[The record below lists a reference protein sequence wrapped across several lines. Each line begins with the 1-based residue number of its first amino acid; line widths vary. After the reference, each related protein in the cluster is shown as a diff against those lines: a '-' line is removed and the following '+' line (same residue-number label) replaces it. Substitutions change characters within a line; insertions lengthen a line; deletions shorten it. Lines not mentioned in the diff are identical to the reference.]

1 MIKSIYL
8 ILIFLFITPN
18 ISHAESIDYYDFEC
32 VGVLR
37 MKDSSTIANWEIN
50 FITASR
56 ATLNIY
62 YDKKKRSA
70 DLRIS
75 IQKNKDFYGNGKW
88 RAQTGQGGR
97 FIGLKYID
105 TSKKLFLGGA
115 NAQFRAEGE
124 CKKNKKELK
133 ITDIASILKLIR
145 ERIFIIKEHS
155 KYSLNH
161 PDDIDNI
168 IRHLKHTCHAI
179 DPSLVKE
186 RPMPAGEKGLNQM
199 LKDIEKENDL
209 IKKIKI
215 VSSNSIDKCGKY
227 LYSWEKSEEL
237 LEIANYIN
245 LQFDNFYKDLEKN

>member
-1 MIKSIYL
+1 MIKSIFI

-145 ERIFIIKEHS
+145 KRIFIIKEHS

-199 LKDIEKENDL
+199 LKDIENENDL

-215 VSSNSIDKCGKY
+215 VSSNSIDKCEKY

-237 LEIANYIN
+237 LETANYIN
-245 LQFDNFYKDLEKN
+245 LQFDNFYKYLEKN

>member
-1 MIKSIYL
+1 MIKSIYI
-8 ILIFLFITPN
+8 ILIFIIPN
-18 ISHAESIDYYDFEC
+18 TSHAESIDYYDFEC

-199 LKDIEKENDL
+199 LKDIEKNNDL

-215 VSSNSIDKCGKY
+215 VSSNSIDKCEKY

-237 LEIANYIN
+237 LETANYIN

>member
-1 MIKSIYL
+1 MIKSIYI
-8 ILIFLFITPN
+8 ILIFIIPN
-18 ISHAESIDYYDFEC
+18 TSHAESIDYYDFEC

-133 ITDIASILKLIR
+133 NTDIASILKLIR

-199 LKDIEKENDL
+199 LKDIENENDL

-215 VSSNSIDKCGKY
+215 VSSNSIDKCEKY

-245 LQFDNFYKDLEKN
+245 LQFDNFYKYLEKN

>member
-1 MIKSIYL
+1 MIKSIFI

-199 LKDIEKENDL
+199 LKDIENENDL
-209 IKKIKI
+209 IKKIKT
-215 VSSNSIDKCGKY
+215 VSSNSIDKCEKY

-237 LEIANYIN
+237 LEIANYIH

>member
-1 MIKSIYL
+1 MIKSIYI
-8 ILIFLFITPN
+8 ILIFLLIIPN
-18 ISHAESIDYYDFEC
+18 TSHAESIDYYDFEC

-199 LKDIEKENDL
+199 LKDIENENDL
-209 IKKIKI
+209 IKKIKT
-215 VSSNSIDKCGKY
+215 VSSNSIDKCEKY

-237 LEIANYIN
+237 LETANYIN

>member
-1 MIKSIYL
+1 MIKHKYIIL
-8 ILIFLFITPN
+8 ILLFISAN
-18 ISHAESIDYYDFEC
+18 QSYAESIDYYDFEC
-32 VGVLR
+32 TGVLR
-37 MKDSSTIANWEIN
+37 MQNISTLANWEIN
-50 FITASR
+50 FINANR
-56 ATLNIY
+56 ATLNFF

-70 DLRIS
+70 NLRIS
-75 IQKNKDFYGNGKW
+75 IQNNKDFYGNGKW
-88 RAQTGQGGR
+88 RSQTAQGGR
-97 FIGLKYID
+97 FIRLKYINAN
-105 TSKKLFLGGA
+105 KQMNLGGA
-115 NAQFRAEGE
+115 NAQFRADGE
-124 CKKNKKELK
+124 CIKKNKKLK
-133 ITDIASILKLIR
+133 ITDIASNLKIIK

-199 LKDIEKENDL
+199 LKDIENENDL
-209 IKKIKI
+209 IKKIKT
-215 VSSNSIDKCGKY
+215 VSSNSIDKCEKY

-245 LQFDNFYKDLEKN
+245 LQFDNLYKDLKKN

>member
-1 MIKSIYL
+1 MIKSIFI

-133 ITDIASILKLIR
+133 ITNIASILKLIR

-199 LKDIEKENDL
+199 LKDIENENDL
-209 IKKIKI
+209 IKKIKT
-215 VSSNSIDKCGKY
+215 VSSNSIDKCEKY

-237 LEIANYIN
+237 LETANYIN

>member
-1 MIKSIYL
+1 MIKSIFI

-115 NAQFRAEGE
+115 KAQFRAEGE

-199 LKDIEKENDL
+199 LKDIENENDL
-209 IKKIKI
+209 IKKIKT
-215 VSSNSIDKCGKY
+215 VSSNSIDKCEKY

-237 LEIANYIN
+237 LETANYIN

>member
-1 MIKSIYL
+1 MIKSIFI

-199 LKDIEKENDL
+199 LKDIENENDL
-209 IKKIKI
+209 IKKIKT
-215 VSSNSIDKCGKY
+215 VSSNSIDKCEKY

-237 LEIANYIN
+237 LETANYIN